1 MTVALTLPTY
11 IHKPGRYRVRRLVLF
26 IPVLFLLMALL
37 GCGFVESE
45 AEPSGAVLVILGDRS
60 PSGMAA
66 QDAQRRHV
74 SDYFAPLAAE
84 HEARVVV
91 ASIDGAAL
99 DEPQYQ
105 DSATFD
111 TAAAHGNPDGEAN
124 IREAGRRELLAE
136 TDAWFAAGTDP
147 EAEVATSSDVAGAL
161 GWAATTLRNAR
172 DSNGWRGIAI
182 LSDAVSTAPPCNMLL
197 SPPVDVE
204 AAMAAC
210 FPAGVPDLAGVDVY
224 FAGATAYPGVESP
237 PVAADVLEAFWTAVV
252 ERGGGTLQAFAPTLI
267 GKSTRSE
274 STHE

>member
-1 MTVALTLPTY
+1 MTVALTLRTY
-11 IHKPGRYRVRRLVLF
+11 VHKPGRYRVARAATAILVL
-26 IPVLFLLMALL
+26 LTLL

-45 AEPSGAVLVILGDRS
+45 PEPSGAVLVILGDRS

-66 QDAQRRHV
+66 RDSQRRHV

-99 DEPQYQ
+99 DEPQYE

-111 TAAAHGNPDGEAN
+111 TAAAQDNPEGEDD

-136 TDAWFAAGTDP
+136 ADAMFAAGS
-147 EAEVATSSDVAGAL
+147 EAAASDVAGAL

-172 DSNGWRGIAI
+172 ESDGWRAVAI

-197 SPPVDVE
+197 SPPVDIE
-204 AAMAAC
+204 AAIAAC
-210 FPAGVPDLAGVDVY
+210 FPAGVPDLTGVNVY
-224 FAGATAYPGVESP
+224 FAGATAYPGVDRP
-237 PVAADVLEAFWTAVV
+237 PVAADVLEAFWTEVV
-252 ERGGGTLQAFAPTLI
+252 ERGGGTLQAFAPTLL
-267 GKSTRSE
+267 GE
-274 STHE
+274 

>member
-11 IHKPGRYRVRRLVLF
+11 IHKGGRYRVERLLLF
-26 IPVLFLLMALL
+26 MPLLLTPL

-45 AEPSGAVLVILGDRS
+45 PKPSGAVLVVLGDRS

-66 QDAQRRHV
+66 QDSQRRHV

-99 DEPQYQ
+99 DEPEYQ

-111 TAAAHGNPDGEAN
+111 TAAAQDNPDGEAN
-124 IREAGRRELLAE
+124 IREEGRRELLAE
-136 TDAWFAAGTDP
+136 TDALFAAGA
-147 EAEVATSSDVAGAL
+147 EASSSDVAGAL
-161 GWAATTLRNAR
+161 GWAATTLRHAR
-172 DSNGWRGIAI
+172 GGDGWRGVAI

-204 AAMAAC
+204 AAIAAC
-210 FPAGVPDLAGVDVY
+210 FPAGVPDLTGVDVY
-224 FAGATAYPGVESP
+224 FAGATAYPGVERP

-252 ERGGGTLQAFAPTLI
+252 ERGGGTLRAFAPTLL
-267 GKSTRSE
+267 GE
-274 STHE
+274 STSEGD

>member
-1 MTVALTLPTY
+1 MTVALTLRTY
-11 IHKPGRYRVRRLVLF
+11 IHQRGRYRIERL
-26 IPVLFLLMALL
+26 LLVMPLLLALPS
-37 GCGFVESE
+37 CGFVESE
-45 AEPSGAVLVILGDRS
+45 PRPSGALLVILGDRS

-66 QDAQRRHV
+66 QDSQRRHV

-99 DEPQYQ
+99 DQPEYH

-111 TAAAHGNPDGEAN
+111 TAAAQDNPDGEAD
-124 IREAGRRELLAE
+124 IREEGRRELLAE
-136 TDAWFAAGTDP
+136 TDALFAAESG
-147 EAEVATSSDVAGAL
+147 AAASDVAGAL

-172 DSNGWRGIAI
+172 GGEGWRGVAI

-204 AAMAAC
+204 AAIAAC
-210 FPAGVPDLAGVDVY
+210 FPAGVPDLTGVDVY
-224 FAGATAYPGVESP
+224 FAGATAYPGVDRP

-252 ERGGGTLQAFAPTLI
+252 ERGGGTLRAFAPTLL
-267 GKSTRSE
+267 GESTRE
-274 STHE
+274 